1 MICTVSLQIIEDLM
15 SLFDLMVAWENGNAS
30 RELEQLGF
38 SILLAFIAQNE
49 LSVWDDFIVSHA
61 YSLMRG
67 RSVLLHLA
75 KKCFMLFM

>member
-1 MICTVSLQIIEDLM
+1 M

-49 LSVWDDFIVSHA
+49 LSVWDECIVSHA
-61 YSLMRG
+61 CSLMR
-67 RSVLLHLA
+67 RQLVSTVT
-75 KKCFMLFM
+75 CS